1 MQNGR
6 LQTEIQ
12 QTETHPILA
21 VTGEIDIYTAPQF
34 SQAVVRLIS
43 DGTLHVV
50 VDMSGVTYMD
60 SSGFSSLLSAT
71 KQLRPGGGA
80 LHLVGAR
87 PTVQRMLHLTRLDT
101 VIFLHPNMQEALE
114 ATQDPSTAKP
124 N

>member
-12 QTETHPILA
+12 QTETQPVLA

-43 DGTLHVV
+43 DGTVHVV

-71 KQLRPGGGA
+71 KRLRPGGGA

-87 PTVQRMLHLTRLDT
+87 PTVQRMLHLTRLDA
-101 VIFLHPNMQEALE
+101 VIYLHTSMEEALQ
-114 ATQDPSTAKP
+114 ATEQPSPMTP